1 MRLDVIFAVLML
13 IALFLPWIAVG
24 PESVSGFDLIRVT
37 FEAESQAGL
46 GSALDA
52 EGGWLVYV
60 LYAIPV
66 FALLT
71 LIVGLGRGPSN
82 IFAIIAGAAPWVLLL
97 FPVIEAGANIGDLF
111 EGMAIGGYAT
121 LLMGLLLFLNG
132 IGILRSRG

>member
-13 IALFLPWIAVG
+13 IALFLPWVAVG
-24 PESVSGFDLIRVT
+24 PESISGFDLIRAT
-37 FEAESQAGL
+37 FEAESEAGM

-71 LIVGLGRGPSN
+71 LIVGLARGPSN
-82 IFAIIAGAAPWVLLL
+82 IFAIIAGVAPWVLILY
-97 FPVIEAGANIGDLF
+97 PVIQGGMAFGDMF
-111 EGMAIGGYAT
+111 EGMGIGGYAT
-121 LLMGLLLFLNG
+121 LVVGLLLFLNG
-132 IGILRSRG
+132 LGILRTRS

>member
-1 MRLDVIFAVLML
+1 MRLDVILAVLML
-13 IALFLPWIAVG
+13 IAVFLPWVAVG
-24 PESVSGFDLIRVT
+24 PESVSGFDLIKAT
-37 FEAESQAGL
+37 FEAESEAGL

-82 IFAIIAGAAPWVLLL
+82 IFAIIAGAAPWVLILY
-97 FPVIEAGANIGDLF
+97 PVVQGTAAFGDMF
-111 EGMAIGGYAT
+111 QGMGIGGYAT
-121 LLMGLLLFLNG
+121 LLIGVLLVLNG
-132 IGILRSRG
+132 LGILRTRS